1 MGIVNPDYNRKKHGG
16 LYASMSIMA
25 VSLFALSFSVLGESI
40 LFHNT
45 TVTDVYAQSYV
56 ETVKHRGLT
65 IDLGDGVKTNAQLT
79 IPVIGE
85 GPFPGVLL
93 IPGSGPTDM
102 NYTEGA
108 NAKLFWQIAEYL
120 SERGFVVLRYD
131 KRGIGENRTIVN
143 NTLWGNMTYED
154 LKQDA
159 EKAVNV
165 LLQQPEVDPNKI
177 SLIGH
182 SEGGEIAAR
191 VTIDNSDKVKNLVLI
206 DSRIQNP
213 YDALYYGVV
222 GLPLEYTGQVLDKNH
237 NESFSIQ
244 EASQDQIF
252 QTIVGDNTS
261 LVLNQSLYN
270 GTKTPR
276 SGYSLNDDRYVNIN
290 AELKLILEKRL
301 EDAFEAPKC
310 ENMGLPCPIYL
321 KSILGLE
328 PTLSIIGNVSSSTG
342 ILMLHG
348 QNDSGVRVQQAFLLQ
363 QRLTEL
369 NHPDHTLITYPD
381 LGHVLYPSSEWVTS
395 FGPIPE
401 YVLQDIFEWLSSP
414 SRQK

>member
-1 MGIVNPDYNRKKHGG
+1 M
-16 LYASMSIMA
+16 
-25 VSLFALSFSVLGESI
+25 
-40 LFHNT
+40 
-45 TVTDVYAQSYV
+45 
-56 ETVKHRGLT
+56 KHRDLI
-65 IDLGDGVKTNAQLT
+65 IDLGNGVKTNAQLT

-102 NYTEGA
+102 NYTEVA

-120 SERGFVVLRYD
+120 SERGFAVLRYD
-131 KRGIGENRTIVN
+131 KRGIGDNRTIVN
-143 NTLWGNMTYED
+143 NSLWGNMTYGD

-165 LLQQPEVDPNKI
+165 LMHRPEVDPNKI

-191 VTIDNSDKVKNLVLI
+191 VAIDNSDKVKNLVLI

-222 GLPLEYTGQVLDKNH
+222 GLPLEYARQVLDKNH
-237 NESFSIQ
+237 SGSLSLQ
-244 EASQDQIF
+244 EVSRDKIF
-252 QTIVGDNTS
+252 QIIVGGKHYIC
-261 LVLNQSLYN
+261 LILNQSLYN
-270 GTKTPR
+270 GTKTPK
-276 SGYSLNDDRYVNIN
+276 SGYSLNDDRYININ
-290 AELKLILEKRL
+290 AELKPILEKRL
-301 EDAFEAPKC
+301 EDAFKAPKC
-310 ENMGLPCPIYL
+310 ENTGLPCPIYL

-363 QRLTEL
+363 QRLNEL
-369 NHPDHTLITYPD
+369 NHPDHTIITYPD
-381 LGHVLYPSSEWVTS
+381 LGHVLYPSNEWITS

-401 YVLQDIFEWLSSP
+401 YVLQDMFEWLTSP
-414 SRQK
+414 ARDVNIEIR